1 MADENN
7 KGGVL
12 QEGVIEELN
21 SENSSEEE
29 QGLKKDSNHKTTET
43 TDDDIKDYPIREFS
57 FRFPLGN
64 QDVSFNPV
72 TSFLAM
78 AVLWGMSI
86 WCMLSPDDAL
96 AALQH
101 VKSRTTYFF
110 TWLFIGSRPLFV
122 FFIFYVAYKYG
133 HIKLGLRDSTPEYSN
148 VTYFA
153 MVFSAGVSVG
163 LFFFGVSEPLW
174 FQTDTYIANQDYRTQ
189 DEIDQNAI
197 NQSLHHW
204 GFAAWGGYIVVALAL
219 GLGTYRFG
227 LPMTFRSSF
236 YPLLGEYTWGFWGDI
251 IDSFTIVTTVA
262 GICTSLGLGAFQI
275 AAGMQRLGWLD
286 ADMTEDEE
294 ARAQSGI
301 VWVITLVATA
311 SVLSGLNIGIKVR
324 KMLEAVRSVGSK
336 TNPL

>member
-7 KGGVL
+7 KVDETSAPPGKPL
-12 QEGVIEELN
+12 A
-21 SENSSEEE
+21 SENSSEAE
-29 QGLKKDSNHKTTET
+29 QDLKKHSNSKAAET
-43 TDDDIKDYPIREFS
+43 TNDDIKDYPMREFS
-57 FRFPLGN
+57 FRFPLGQHN
-64 QDVSFNPV
+64 VSFNPL
-72 TSFLAM
+72 TSFVAI

-96 AALQH
+96 VALKNA
-101 VKSRTTYFF
+101 KSQTTYFF
-110 TWLFIGSRPLFV
+110 TWLFIVSRPV
-122 FFIFYVAYKYG
+122 FIFFVLYVAYKYG
-133 HIKLGLRDSTPEYSN
+133 HIKLGLKDSTPEYSN

-174 FQTDTYIANQDYRTQ
+174 YQTDTYIANQDYRTQ

-197 NQSLHHW
+197 NQSLYHW
-204 GFAAWGGYIVVALAL
+204 GLAAWGGYVTVCLAQ

-262 GICTSLGLGAFQI
+262 GVCTSLGLGAFQI
-275 AAGMQRLGWLD
+275 SAGMQRLGWLG
-286 ADMTEDEE
+286 ADLTEDDET
-294 ARAQSGI
+294 RAQSGI
-301 VWVITLVATA
+301 VWFITLVATA

-324 KMLEAVRSVGSK
+324 KMLEEVKFVGWLK
-336 TNPL
+336 D